1 MIIQP
6 GNNASS
12 RTADTTLRTTS
23 FTQSDNA
30 AISAKNTVVFSSLA
44 QQLSDS
50 ASRADQ
56 QYAGLSRKEL
66 GAKASEL
73 LSKITGTAY
82 DANKALYN
90 AEVPDSSDPERLAR
104 AAQATRFVNGN
115 AGNPFAGLS
124 RDSLALITY
133 DDSGLYTTNERRAA
147 WEEAF
152 DQESAWRKEFA
163 AKAMAEYNSSGKLTD
178 SFRTALE
185 HFKTL
190 PAIEQA
196 QYPGDYEAKLQS
208 WIDLDYNYLTSTV
221 EGKGN
226 PGVIPSLEESLGMLQ
241 INPAD

>member
-1 MIIQP
+1 MLIQP

-12 RTADTTLRTTS
+12 VTGNTLRTA
-23 FTQSDNA
+23 TQPVPAGISENA
-30 AISAKNTVVFSSLA
+30 AISPKNSVVFSSLA

-50 ASRADQ
+50 ASRAERE
-56 QYAGLSRKEL
+56 YAGLSRKEL

-73 LSKITGTAY
+73 LSKITGTTY
-82 DANKALYN
+82 DANRAVYN

-104 AAQATRFVNGN
+104 AVQASKFVNGN
-115 AGNPFAGLS
+115 GSNPFAGLS
-124 RDSLALITY
+124 RDSLALISY

-163 AKAMAEYNSSGKLTD
+163 AKAMAEYNSTGKLTD
-178 SFRTALE
+178 SFSAALE

-208 WIDLDYNYLTSTV
+208 WIDLDYNYLTNTV

-226 PGVIPSLEESLGMLQ
+226 PGDALSLEESLNML
-241 INPAD
+241 

>member
-1 MIIQP
+1 MIIQS
-6 GNNASS
+6 GNNAGSRIAETLPVATPTVSS
-12 RTADTTLRTTS
+12 ATADSVTIGVRRTV
-23 FTQSDNA
+23 A
-30 AISAKNTVVFSSLA
+30 FSSLA

-50 ASRADQ
+50 ASRAEQ
-56 QYAGLSRKEL
+56 EYAGLSRKEL
-66 GAKASEL
+66 GAKATDL

-82 DANKALYN
+82 DANRAIHN

-104 AAQATRFVNGN
+104 AVQATKFVNGN
-115 AGNPFAGLS
+115 GSNPFTGLS
-124 RDSLALITY
+124 RGSLALISY

-163 AKAMAEYNSSGKLTD
+163 AKAMAEYNSTGKLTD
-178 SFRTALE
+178 SFSAALA

-208 WIDLDYNYLTSTV
+208 WIDLDYNYLTNTV

-226 PGVIPSLEESLGMLQ
+226 PGDALSLEESLNIL
-241 INPAD
+241 

>member
-6 GNNASS
+6 ESNAS
-12 RTADTTLRTTS
+12 RLTAETLHTTNKAAAS
-23 FTQSDNA
+23 GISDNR
-30 AISAKNTVVFSSLA
+30 AIGVKSTVVLSSLA

-50 ASRADQ
+50 ASRAEE
-56 QYAGLSRKEL
+56 YAGLSRKEL
-66 GAKASEL
+66 GAKATDL

-82 DANKALYN
+82 DANRAINN

-104 AAQATRFVNGN
+104 AAQATKFVNGN
-115 AGNPFAGLS
+115 GSNPFAGLS
-124 RDSLALITY
+124 RDSLALISY

-163 AKAMAEYNSSGKLTD
+163 AKAMAEYNSTGKLTD
-178 SFRTALE
+178 SFSTALV

-208 WIDLDYNYLTSTV
+208 WIDLDYNYLTNTV

-226 PGVIPSLEESLGMLQ
+226 PGDALSLEESLNML
-241 INPAD
+241 

>member
-30 AISAKNTVVFSSLA
+30 PISAKNTVVFSSLA

-163 AKAMAEYNSSGKLTD
+163 AKAMAEYNSTGKLTD
-178 SFRTALE
+178 SFSAALA

>member
-6 GNNASS
+6 GHNASARS
-12 RTADTTLRTTS
+12 ADTLRTAS
-23 FTQSDNA
+23 FTPSNNA
-30 AISAKNTVVFSSLA
+30 AISAKNTIVFSSLA

-56 QYAGLSRKEL
+56 VYAGLSRKEL
-66 GAKASEL
+66 GAKAAGL

-82 DANKALYN
+82 GANTAIYN
-90 AEVPDSSDPERLAR
+90 AEVPDSTDPERLAR

-163 AKAMAEYNSSGKLTD
+163 AKAMAEYNSTGKLTD
-178 SFRTALE
+178 AFRSALD
-185 HFKTL
+185 HYKTL

-208 WIDLDYNYLTSTV
+208 WIDLDYNYLTNTV
-221 EGKGN
+221 KGTGN
-226 PGVIPSLEESLGMLQ
+226 PGDIPTLEEGLSILV
-241 INPAD
+241 AAVR

>member
-12 RTADTTLRTTS
+12 RTAETLSAATPTVSLTTADSTT
-23 FTQSDNA
+23 
-30 AISAKNTVVFSSLA
+30 ISARKTVVFSSLA

-50 ASRADQ
+50 ASRAEQ
-56 QYAGLSRKEL
+56 EYAGLSRKEL
-66 GAKASEL
+66 GAKATAL
-73 LSKITGTAY
+73 LLKITGTAY
-82 DANKALYN
+82 DANRAMNN
-90 AEVPDSSDPERLAR
+90 AEVPASTDPERLAR
-104 AAQATRFVNGN
+104 AAQASKFVNGN
-115 AGNPFAGLS
+115 GSNPFAGLS

-152 DQESAWRKEFA
+152 DQESEWRKAFA
-163 AKAMAEYNSSGKLTD
+163 AKAMAEYNSTGKLTD
-178 SFRTALE
+178 AFSTALE
-185 HFKTL
+185 YFKTL

-208 WIDLDYNYLTSTV
+208 WIDLDYNYLTNTV

-226 PGVIPSLEESLGMLQ
+226 PADVLSLEESLNML
-241 INPAD
+241 